1 MADLDAV
8 NLAMLSR
15 KTGDLFNVWG
25 DYFAG
30 IEGETI
36 NRASEFAKNPGNGN
50 LEKGQKKL
58 KKEVDNF
65 IKEQQYKNNN
75 KKIETK
81 TAQTFLDNIL
91 AENNELMLN

>member
-1 MADLDAV
+1 
-8 NLAMLSR
+8 
-15 KTGDLFNVWG
+15 
-25 DYFAG
+25 
-30 IEGETI
+30 
-36 NRASEFAKNPGNGN
+36 